1 MPSINLAPGTQYII
15 TARKRRVRLYSI
27 AALILTIFLV
37 WGIGLYVYTRILTA
51 RSDAIKT
58 EIGTVNQKLATLRDE
73 ATRVE
78 LFERRLVEISQL
90 LDVHI
95 GWDRVLA
102 ELERLLPADT
112 ILTSFSATSQSP
124 TIALEGTTQNI
135 DQVALAFASLTKDKN
150 HPSLFERGTVKE
162 IQRQSQQ
169 AGDAAATVLHTFSMT
184 LEFNVDT
191 LKKTAL

>member
-27 AALILTIFLV
+27 AILIITIFFI

-51 RSDAIKT
+51 TSNTIKT
-58 EIGTVNQKLATLRDE
+58 EIGTVNQKLSQLRDE

-112 ILTSFSATSQSP
+112 ILTSFSGASQSP
-124 TIALEGTTQNI
+124 TIQLEGATQNI
-135 DQVALAFASLTKDKN
+135 DQVALVFASLTKDKN
-150 HPSLFERGTVKE
+150 HPSLFERGSVKE
-162 IQRQSQQ
+162 IERQSQQ
-169 AGDAAATVLHTFSMT
+169 TGDGPAILTYTFSMT
-184 LEFNVDT
+184 LEFNVDA